1 MNAILRRT
9 ALTMTLIAGAL
20 LSHALFSQTAG
31 VQRTVLQ
38 RKDISV
44 PGHETVVVRVD
55 LAPGVSAGRHT
66 HPGEEISYVI
76 DGQGE
81 ILIDG
86 QPPLKIKQGESFIVP
101 AGAKHDAHNTG
112 TVPLKLLAVYVVEK
126 GQPLLTPAP

>member
-1 MNAILRRT
+1 MTTIFRRT
-9 ALTMTLIAGAL
+9 AITMTLVAG
-20 LSHALFSQTAG
+20 ALFSQAPG
-31 VQRTVLQ
+31 VQRTILQ
-38 RKDISV
+38 RKDITYA
-44 PGHETVVVRVD
+44 GHEAVVVRVD

-112 TVPLKLLAVYVVEK
+112 TAPLKLAAVYVVEK